1 MTQAEYFLMYEALV
15 KNVVP
20 KMKKVE
26 KLLPDATPFN
36 AEDFVNQIC
45 NIAESK
51 TINHKNKNHD

>member
-1 MTQAEYFLMYEALV
+1 
-15 KNVVP
+15 
-20 KMKKVE
+20 MKKVE

-45 NIAESK
+45 NLAETK